1 MATKAEAVSAE
12 VVVSP
17 IEYIERVRA
26 LAPAF
31 ADAQVHQEV
40 VGELDPRLVAQM
52 HAAGL
57 FRMILPAWLNG
68 GALDPLTYTNVVE
81 EIARHDASAAWCV
94 NQGSGCSMVAG
105 NLDPAV
111 AKRVFGTPADVLAW
125 GPSPGAKAVAVEGG
139 YTLNYSGSFAS
150 GSRHA
155 TWLGALC
162 LVYEPDGKPRA
173 RADGRNDMRAFIFR
187 KEQVDVRK
195 DWNVVGLRGTG
206 SDSYVAKDLF
216 IPAEFSVIRDDEA
229 TRKET
234 SPNYRYASTLIYSS
248 GFAHVALG
256 IARGVM
262 EDFLNLAVHKTPRE
276 GRSSLRD
283 SSAVQAEVALCKAKW
298 ESARGY
304 MRACM
309 TDAWATAV
317 QSGRPTPEQRVTLR
331 LASTF
336 TIHAAKEVVDIL
348 YDAAGSHAILRSG
361 PFERRFRD
369 MHAVTQ
375 QLQGRKSHLEN
386 VGRFLLGLPI
396 DLASLQM

>member
-1 MATKAEAVSAE
+1 MATNADVL
-12 VVVSP
+12 VRPVD
-17 IEYIERVRA
+17 YIQRVRA

-31 ADAQVHQEV
+31 ADAQAHQEAA
-40 VGELDPRLVAQM
+40 GELDPRLVADM

-57 FRMILPAWLNG
+57 FRMLLPAWLNG
-68 GALDPLTYTNVVE
+68 GALDPLTYTGVVE

-111 AKRVFGTPADVLAW
+111 ARRVFGMPTDVLAW

-139 YTLNYSGSFAS
+139 YRLDYNASFAS

-155 TWLGALC
+155 TWIGALC
-162 LVYEPDGKPRA
+162 LVYEADGKPRV
-173 RADGRNDMRAFIFR
+173 RADGRGDMRAFILP
-187 KEQVDVRK
+187 KDQVDIRK

-206 SDSYVAKDLF
+206 SDSYVVKDLF
-216 IPAEFSVIRDDEA
+216 VPAEFTVIRDDEA
-229 TRKET
+229 TRRET
-234 SPNYRYASTLIYSS
+234 SLHYRYASTIIYSS

-256 IARGVM
+256 IARGFM
-262 EDFLNLAVHKTPRE
+262 EDFLELAVHKTPRE

-283 SSAVQAEVALCKAKW
+283 SALVQSEVAFCKARW

-304 MRACM
+304 LRACIGE
-309 TDAWATAV
+309 AWTTAV
-317 QSGRPTPEQRVTLR
+317 QAERPTPEQRVAIR
-331 LASTF
+331 LAATF
-336 TIHAAKEVVDIL
+336 AIHAAKEVVDIL
-348 YDAAGSHAILRSG
+348 YEAAGSHAILRSG

-369 MHAVTQ
+369 IHALTQ
-375 QLQGRKSHLEN
+375 QLQGRKAHFEN
-386 VGRFLLGLPI
+386 VGRFLLGLPT